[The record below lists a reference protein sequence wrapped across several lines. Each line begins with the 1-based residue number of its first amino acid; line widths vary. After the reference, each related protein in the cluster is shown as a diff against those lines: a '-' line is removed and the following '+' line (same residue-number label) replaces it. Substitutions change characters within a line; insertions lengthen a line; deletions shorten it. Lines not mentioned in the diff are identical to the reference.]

1 MGNDLSGKKVAF
13 LGAGKMGGIILQA
26 LLKNGL
32 LSAKSTCATVA
43 HEERAKSL
51 AEKLK
56 VKVGTN
62 NVEAVKGADIIVIG
76 VKPQVVEDVVR
87 EISEHITP
95 KQVIVSVAASV
106 PTAMIE
112 KDLPSNVPVIRAM
125 PNTPCLMGAGMT
137 AVCKGK
143 HASAD
148 DVALTC
154 HMFEVVGRTV

>member
-1 MGNDLSGKKVAF
+1 MANDLAGKKVAF

-51 AEKLK
+51 AAKLK

-62 NVEAVKGADIIVIG
+62 NSEAVKGADIIVIG

-87 EISEHITP
+87 EISDHVTS
-95 KQVIVSVAASV
+95 KQGIVSVAASV

-112 KDLPSNVPVIRAM
+112 KNLPANVPVIRAM

-143 HASAD
+143 HASAA

-154 HMFEVVGRTV
+154 HMF